1 MISSHNWSYS
11 ENFLDVPLLAS
22 ILSFFFFF
30 FSFSVNLILSDLCL
44 IFGKLLLCTTIEWPC
59 FLKPQF
65 TSVGTAFLLFL
76 KLSNVCLQSIS
87 LHSIISWSSLHSTPL
102 HSIAA
107 LQTYWVLN
115 IKSIS
120 AIQRMGMPR
129 NSVQTT
135 DYRKQCFKCFHKQ
148 ENRKFYY
155 STRIQRKLFLKF
167 FSNKNWQVRGCI
179 GSFFLFS
186 KNRQREKMSSI
197 HLIRFHD
204 LKHTWACLNTYL
216 TSFC

>member
-1 MISSHNWSYS
+1 MFRCLPRSS
-11 ENFLDVPLLAS
+11 P
-22 ILSFFFFF
+22 FFSFF

-44 IFGKLLLCTTIEWPC
+44 IFGKLFSVQLLSD
-59 FLKPQF
+59 LAVKPQF
-65 TSVGTAFLLFL
+65 TSVSTTFPCFVLFL
-76 KLSNVCLQSIS
+76 KLSNFCVQSIS

-120 AIQRMGMPR
+120 AIQRIWMPR

-148 ENRKFYY
+148 QNRKFYY
-155 STRIQRKLFLKF
+155 STRIQRKSFLKF
-167 FSNKNWQVRGCI
+167 FSNKNSQSGVA
-179 GSFFLFS
+179 SVLFFCF
-186 KNRQREKMSSI
+186 
-197 HLIRFHD
+197 
-204 LKHTWACLNTYL
+204 LKTSRKRKCLQYIYSVITTWNTPERV
-216 TSFC
+216 

>member
-1 MISSHNWSYS
+1 MVNFYS
-11 ENFLDVPLLAS
+11 IQL
-22 ILSFFFFF
+22 
-30 FSFSVNLILSDLCL
+30 LSDFAVLNS
-44 IFGKLLLCTTIEWPC
+44 E
-59 FLKPQF
+59 F

-155 STRIQRKLFLKF
+155 STRIQRKSFLKF
-167 FSNKNWQVRGCI
+167 FSNKNSKSGVASVR
-179 GSFFLFS
+179 FFCFPKTGRKRKCLQYIYS
-186 KNRQREKMSSI
+186 VI
-197 HLIRFHD
+197 T
-204 LKHTWACLNTYL
+204 TWNTPERV
-216 TSFC
+216 

>member
-11 ENFLDVPLLAS
+11 ENFLDVPLLLIAT
-22 ILSFFFFF
+22 ILFFFSFF

-44 IFGKLLLCTTIEWPC
+44 IVGKLLLYTTIEWLC
-59 FLKPQF
+59 CLKPQF

-87 LHSIISWSSLHSTPL
+87 LHSFISWSSLHSTPL

-135 DYRKQCFKCFHKQ
+135 DYRKQYFKCFHKQ

-155 STRIQRKLFLKF
+155 STRIQRKSFLKF
-167 FSNKNWQVRGCI
+167 FSNKNSKSGVASVR
-179 GSFFLFS
+179 FFCFPKTGRKRKCLQYIYS
-186 KNRQREKMSSI
+186 VI
-197 HLIRFHD
+197 T
-204 LKHTWACLNTYL
+204 TWNTPERV
-216 TSFC
+216 

>member
-22 ILSFFFFF
+22 ILFSLSFF

-44 IFGKLLLCTTIEWPC
+44 IVGKLLLYTTIEWLC
-59 FLKPQF
+59 CLKPQF

-76 KLSNVCLQSIS
+76 KLSNVRVQSIS

-102 HSIAA
+102 HSISA

-155 STRIQRKLFLKF
+155 STRIQRKSFLKF
-167 FSNKNWQVRGCI
+167 FSNKNSKSGVASVR
-179 GSFFLFS
+179 FFCFPKTGRKRKCLQYIYS
-186 KNRQREKMSSI
+186 VI
-197 HLIRFHD
+197 T
-204 LKHTWACLNTYL
+204 TWNTPERV
-216 TSFC
+216 